1 MWPQLLEEMAMDVSI
16 RDFKNRLSEYL
27 RRVGRGERLVV
38 TSHGNAVATVQPA
51 LSAPEGLPAIGGVVW
66 AKGRPAVPAR
76 VSDLPAAKGSV
87 AELIVAE
94 RERAVSR

>member
-1 MWPQLLEEMAMDVSI
+1 MDVSI
-16 RDFKNRLSEYL
+16 RDFRNRLSEYL
-27 RRVGRGERLVV
+27 RLVGRGEKLVV

-51 LSAPEGLPAIGGVVW
+51 LAAPEGLPAIPGVAW
-66 AKGRPAVPAR
+66 ARGRPSLPAR
-76 VSDLPAAKGSV
+76 VADLPAAKGSV

>member
-1 MWPQLLEEMAMDVSI
+1 LEEVAMDVSI

-27 RRVGRGERLVV
+27 RLVGRGEKLVV

-66 AKGRPAVPAR
+66 AKGRPSLPAR
-76 VSDLPAAKGSV
+76 VSDLPATKGSV